1 MQADLAYFSQAP
13 QPTEDVIR
21 KVLEFIHRLKR
32 EGDFANAEKLTLEA
46 LHFLKQFPEIN
57 YNFCFRAY
65 YAKMLFEQKRYAEAA
80 SVYPLV
86 LIELEARY
94 GALRS
99 NYKLLAA
106 GSCNENSGFLGIL
119 STMNNF
125 AIVLHDTG
133 QQDESELLF
142 KEILAIKQ
150 HILKPTH
157 VGAINE
163 STLRSINRVG
173 VVLYMREKYAEAL
186 DYFRTSFIWKKKMFG
201 TCNQDAMETNNYLY
215 QTLKKLGEF
224 DEADRWFEAGAPH
237 EDVPLFPF
245 GH

>member
-1 MQADLAYFSQAP
+1 MQALHTLTQIA
-13 QPTEDVIR
+13 QPTEAEVR
-21 KVLEFIHRLKR
+21 YVLEFIHKLKR
-32 EGDFANAEKLTLEA
+32 EGDFVNAEKLLVEGIT
-46 LHFLKQFPEIN
+46 FLTHFPEIN

-65 YAKMLFEQKRYAEAA
+65 YARMLFEQKRYAEAA

-106 GSCNENSGFLGIL
+106 GSCNENSGFLSIL
-119 STMNNF
+119 STRNNF

-133 QQDESELLF
+133 QLDESELLF

-157 VGAINE
+157 IGAINL
-163 STLRSINRVG
+163 STLKSIDRLG
-173 VVLYMREKYAEAL
+173 MILYNREKYEEAI
-186 DYFRTSFIWKKKMFG
+186 DYLKSSFSWKSKMYG
-201 TCNQDAMETNNYLY
+201 NCYKETMQTNNYLCY
-215 QTLKKLGEF
+215 ILRKLGKF
-224 DEADRWFEAGAPH
+224 DDHDYWIEQGMPNEVIPMF
-237 EDVPLFPF
+237 PLMD
-245 GH
+245 